1 MKSSF
6 SISNN
11 LKAKRRG
18 GREFSSAGMSSFQVI
33 LLVVFSVLLMVA
45 VLMFSGILP
54 GFKGKGVSVASK
66 ISMWGTLGGPKINAL
81 IGELNTANK
90 NSFLITYKQK
100 KASTYQND
108 LVNALASGSGPD
120 VWIMSQDILLWAKDK
135 LQPLGFESF
144 PERTFRDTFFDSAG
158 LFLDVNNKTVLAMP
172 IAVDPLVLYWN
183 RELFSAAG
191 LARPPENWD
200 EFLSSVQLL
209 TKRDNAGNITRAG
222 AAIGEFRNVKNA
234 KDILSMLILQAGNKI
249 VDPISLRVVLG
260 DVGSAPLSPAES
272 SIRFF
277 NEFSNPGKSSYT
289 WNRALPSS
297 DTMFV
302 NGNLAMYFGY
312 ASELKEIRE
321 MNPHLDFDV
330 AVVPQIK
337 GSPAKATFG
346 RIYALAVSKAS
357 LRKKAAFTALFKMMG
372 GNFSKNFAEDVSM
385 TPVRRDLLAEGNK
398 GAFSPI
404 FFKSAI
410 MSKAW
415 LDPNPDKVYKIFQNM
430 VESVATGAARPSES
444 VKEARG
450 QIEELLKQ
458 YVK

>member
-1 MKSSF
+1 MKASSN
-6 SISNN
+6 INNN
-11 LKAKRRG
+11 LKPKQKYRRG
-18 GREFSSAGMSSFQVI
+18 SASDGISSFQVI
-33 LLVVFSVLLMVA
+33 LLVVFSVLLVVA

-54 GFKGKGVSVASK
+54 GFKGKGASVASE
-66 ISMWGTLGGPKINAL
+66 ISMWGTLGGPKLDAL

-90 NSFLITYKQK
+90 DSFFITYKQK
-100 KASTYQND
+100 RGQTYQND

-135 LQPLGFESF
+135 LQPLGFASF
-144 PERTFRDTFFDSAG
+144 SERAFRDTFFDSAD
-158 LFLDVNNKTVLAMP
+158 LFLDMNNKAVLAVP

-209 TKRDNAGNITRAG
+209 TKRDNAGNIIRAG

-234 KDILSMLILQAGNKI
+234 KDILSMLMLQAGNKI
-249 VDPISLRVVLG
+249 VDPVSLRVVLG
-260 DVGSAPLSPAES
+260 DAGNAPLSPAENS
-272 SIRFF
+272 VRFF

-289 WNRALPSS
+289 WNRALPPS

-312 ASELKEIRE
+312 ASELNGIKE

-337 GSPAKATFG
+337 GSLTKATFG
-346 RIYALAVSKAS
+346 RIYALAVSKS
-357 LRKKAAFTALFKMMG
+357 SPRKGAAFTAIFKMMDE
-372 GNFSKNFAEDVSM
+372 NFSKNFAEDVSM
-385 TPVRRDLLAEGNK
+385 VPVRRDLLARGNS
-398 GAFSPI
+398 GSFSPV
-404 FFKSAI
+404 FFRSAI
-410 MSKAW
+410 MAKAW
-415 LDPNPDKVYKIFQNM
+415 LDPAPDKVYKIFQNM

-444 VKEARG
+444 VEEARK
-450 QIEELLKQ
+450 QIGELLKQ